1 MKHLEDIIKDLKKN
15 NVNGEVNEEDLI
27 KESVTISKSDLKRLG
42 KELMKEVNSF
52 LHNKYTISNFPEII
66 LDREEFDRNVNRLKE
81 KYESESLNIEEMYDI
96 FNRIYLDEEIDGDLF
111 FKKESYKN
119 LFKVLSYGHSYLED

>member
-1 MKHLEDIIKDLKKN
+1 MKHLENIIKDLKKN

-52 LHNKYTISNFPEII
+52 LHNKYIISNFPEII

-96 FNRIYLDEEIDGDLF
+96 FNRIYLDEEIDEYLF

-119 LFKVLSYGHSYLED
+119 LFKVLSYDHSYLED